1 METAGVD
8 VILAGEGPL
17 GLLLHKNGI
26 HRIDDAPIIDG
37 FATTLKTA
45 EMLVSLRRSSGMSV
59 ARRGYFHHRPPQ
71 QRIDELQKF
80 YFG

>member
-1 METAGVD
+1 V
-8 VILAGEGPL
+8 
-17 GLLLHKNGI
+17 
-26 HRIDDAPIIDG
+26 PIIDG

-59 ARRGYFHHRPPQ
+59 SRRGYFHHRPRQ
-71 QRIDELQKF
+71 ERIDELQKF